1 MTALEQT
8 ILADWEQN
16 KTPIEVI
23 AADQDLEVEVIKSV
37 LMRHSSQYREQNKS
51 GDAPSPEKE
60 QELLRKAEV
69 EELEAAYK
77 QLALYTDNE
86 HIKERALRHLI
97 NDRKGRLDKRVG
109 TGMSMVKNTKIN
121 VMVLN
126 ETFKRNRQE
135 KMLRQIKDLSGGV
148 LELSNT

>member
-8 ILADWEQN
+8 ILADWESN

-23 AADQDLEVEVIKSV
+23 AADQELEIEVIKSV

-51 GDAPSPEKE
+51 GNVDSPEKE

-97 NDRKGRLDKRVG
+97 NDRKGRLDKKVG

-126 ETFKRNRQE
+126 ETFKKNRQE
-135 KMLRQIKDLSGGV
+135 KMLKQIKDLSGGV
-148 LELSNT
+148 LELSNS